1 MMNGYNPMMDY
12 QRNQLLAQ
20 QAMIQNQLNQMNG
33 QQPQFNPYPQSNQP
47 QFFIRQVGSVEEARG
62 YPVDPGTMYFFLDT
76 GTGRIYVKKL
86 NTNNGKSE
94 FYIYTVQENV
104 EELKAD
110 PIQQINN
117 RLSNIET
124 IIGGLYDKSISSNKN
139 CSKPN
144 GNNDGSDDDKVP
156 TAEPADVPANPAN
169 GERKK

>member
-1 MMNGYNPMMDY
+1 MNGYNPMMDY

-94 FYIYTVQENV
+94 FYIYTVQESV
-104 EELKAD
+104 EGAKAD
-110 PIQQINN
+110 PIQQINE
-117 RLSNIET
+117 RLSNIEA
-124 IIGGLYDKSISSNKN
+124 IMGGLCDKSVSSNEN
-139 CSKPN
+139 GSKPD
-144 GNNDGSDDDKVP
+144 GNNAGANDGKVP
-156 TAEPADVPANPAN
+156 AAGPADVPANTAN
-169 GERKK
+169 GKRKE

>member
-1 MMNGYNPMMDY
+1 MNGYNPMMDY

-139 CSKPN
+139 GSKPN
-144 GNNDGSDDDKVP
+144 GNNDGSDDGEVP